1 MKYIVDH
8 DYHIHS
14 SISPCSSD
22 ALRTPDNILKQATD
36 ANFKRIVITDH
47 FWDLDL
53 DADCGVWT
61 MVPFE
66 KLASALPLPQN
77 DKCKF
82 YFGCECDMN
91 RQHEIG
97 ILPDKFD
104 KFDFIIVSTTHFHL
118 WYNNEISVDDIEK
131 RAELYVERLFKLLYS
146 NLPDKKVGIA
156 HLTTSLI
163 SKPENH
169 LDIIDLISDE
179 VFAEIFKLAA
189 KRGWG
194 VELNI
199 KLDMYKEAEL
209 PRVLRPYKIAKECG
223 CKFYFGSDA
232 HTMADFDGK
241 VEIFN
246 KIVDLLDLEESDKYL
261 IP

>member
-1 MKYIVDH
+1 
-8 DYHIHS
+8 
-14 SISPCSSD
+14 
-22 ALRTPDNILKQATD
+22 
-36 ANFKRIVITDH
+36 
-47 FWDLDL
+47 
-53 DADCGVWT
+53 
-61 MVPFE
+61 
-66 KLASALPLPQN
+66 
-77 DKCKF
+77 
-82 YFGCECDMN
+82 MN

-232 HTMADFDGK
+232 HTMVDFEGK